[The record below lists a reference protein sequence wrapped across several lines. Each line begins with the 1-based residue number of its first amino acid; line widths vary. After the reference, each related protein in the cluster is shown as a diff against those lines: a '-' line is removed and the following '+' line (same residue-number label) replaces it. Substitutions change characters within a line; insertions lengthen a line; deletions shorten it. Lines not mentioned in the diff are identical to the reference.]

1 MPLRCGV
8 LFSQSKPGPADTA
21 HGVELRLLVR
31 CSARGTGRASRV
43 VLPLV
48 LASALSGCGS
58 REDLIIGVEN
68 FTPQK
73 RDDFDG
79 AELDASYWELASHT
93 FEPNLAWFSPANAK
107 VDHGMLVLSI
117 TADPSPANPMPNDV
131 IKPYSAAEVRTR
143 VSFLY
148 GRFRARVRF
157 APGIGVVS
165 AFWGFY
171 DRYAASS
178 GPQLDNQIVI
188 ESGIGKASEEPELRY
203 TVQVPTGGPK
213 PSEHPTD
220 FDPAAGF
227 HIVGYDWTPTEVRF
241 FLDGES
247 QLVVSGDA
255 AAQLTQYQRL
265 VMSAYPSKPDW
276 LGTFDPAELPITAE
290 LDWIE
295 ISDYRGARP

>member
-1 MPLRCGV
+1 M
-8 LFSQSKPGPADTA
+8 
-21 HGVELRLLVR
+21 ELRLPTR
-31 CSARGTGRASRV
+31 CHTRSGGHAGRV
-43 VLPLV
+43 VPLLV
-48 LASALSGCGS
+48 LASALLGCGS

-79 AELDASYWELASHT
+79 PELDSSYWEVASHT
-93 FEPNLAWFSPANAK
+93 FDPNLAWFSPTNAK
-107 VDHGMLVLSI
+107 IDHGMLVLSI
-117 TADPSPANPMPNDV
+117 TADGSPASPLPNDV
-131 IKPYSAAEVRTR
+131 LKKYSAAEVRTQ

-157 APGIGVVS
+157 APGAGVVS

-171 DRYAASS
+171 DRYDASN

-188 ESGIGKASEEPELRY
+188 ESGIGKQADAPELRY
-203 TVQVPTGGPK
+203 SVKVPTHGPGS
-213 PSEHPTD
+213 SERPTD

-227 HIVGYDWTPTEVRF
+227 HIIGYDWTPAEVRF
-241 FLDGES
+241 FVDGVS
-247 QLVVSGDA
+247 QLVVSGSA

-265 VMSAYPSKPDW
+265 VMSAYPSASRR
-276 LGTFDPAELPITAE
+276 LGPFDPAILPVTAE

-295 ISDYRGARP
+295 ISDYRGTRP